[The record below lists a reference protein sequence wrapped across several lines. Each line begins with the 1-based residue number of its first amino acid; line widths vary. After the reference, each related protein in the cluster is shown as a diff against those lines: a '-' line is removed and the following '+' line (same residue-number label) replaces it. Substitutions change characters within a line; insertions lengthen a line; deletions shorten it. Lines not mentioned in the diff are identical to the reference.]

1 MARKLACLSAL
12 FAMAVMQP
20 VPANA
25 HLSINKLWVEFDSGG
40 GGRSDVVIRNDSED
54 RYYVTVS
61 VAEVIE
67 PGMETEHRVS
77 LADPEEAG
85 LLVTPNRMVL
95 DPGALRSVRLV
106 SLNNDLTKDRIYRV
120 LIAPQVG
127 EIKVDPNADVETG
140 IAIKMLAAY
149 EVLVVARPR
158 GSSPDVKVVREQ
170 DKVTISN
177 LGNTNI
183 LMTDASACP
192 PEAQPDDEACTR
204 LPASRLYAGVKL
216 TLPLSSAQDKV
227 RVTTRSGP
235 GADPVTTEY

>member
-1 MARKLACLSAL
+1 M
-12 FAMAVMQP
+12 
-20 VPANA
+20 
-25 HLSINKLWVEFDSGG
+25 
-40 GGRSDVVIRNDSED
+40 VIRNDSED

-127 EIKVDPNADVETG
+127 EIKVDPDADVETG
-140 IAIKMLAAY
+140 IAIKMLCLRGAGRGPSPGIQSGHQSR
-149 EVLVVARPR
+149 AR
-158 GSSPDVKVVREQ
+158 
-170 DKVTISN
+170 
-177 LGNTNI
+177 
-183 LMTDASACP
+183 
-192 PEAQPDDEACTR
+192 
-204 LPASRLYAGVKL
+204 AG
-216 TLPLSSAQDKV
+216 
-227 RVTTRSGP
+227 
-235 GADPVTTEY
+235 